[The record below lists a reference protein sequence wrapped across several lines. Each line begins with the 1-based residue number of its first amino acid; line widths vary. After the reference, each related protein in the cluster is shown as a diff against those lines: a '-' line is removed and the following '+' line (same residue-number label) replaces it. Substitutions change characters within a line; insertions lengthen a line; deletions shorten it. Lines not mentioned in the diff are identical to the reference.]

1 LEGFSFCFV
10 VVVGLVEL
18 INLAKCS
25 ATLRVFIKNFKKKFQ
40 KKISK
45 KKIQNFSVN
54 LFAYLSSAANLGPAC
69 KKFGGLGPLVWA

>member
-1 LEGFSFCFV
+1 M
-10 VVVGLVEL
+10 
-18 INLAKCS
+18 
-25 ATLRVFIKNFKKKFQ
+25 LRYAARIHKKFQ

-45 KKIQNFSVN
+45 KKSKKKFQNFSVN